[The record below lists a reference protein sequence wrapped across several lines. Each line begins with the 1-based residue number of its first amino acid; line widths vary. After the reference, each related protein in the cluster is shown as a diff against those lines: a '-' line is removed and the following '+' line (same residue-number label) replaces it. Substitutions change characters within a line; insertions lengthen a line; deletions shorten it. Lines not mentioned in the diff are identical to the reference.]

1 MRRVTQTR
9 AHILRQTA
17 TTGMVY
23 GVQCNGAVNLQIYGV
38 NDPMML
44 TLFLLRWLLGMLAV
58 LRSRCLGWMDGWG
71 GARAPC
77 YSFLIHVKSISSS
90 FHHSR
95 QNGLSLLILS
105 LSLFDSGIKS
115 RQLTITEPPHQKIT
129 ISRRCSD
136 KRR

>member
-17 TTGMVY
+17 TTNGMVY

-58 LRSRCLGWMDGWG
+58 LRSRCLGWMDGWMDG
-71 GARAPC
+71 EVR
-77 YSFLIHVKSISSS
+77 V
-90 FHHSR
+90 
-95 QNGLSLLILS
+95 
-105 LSLFDSGIKS
+105 
-115 RQLTITEPPHQKIT
+115 
-129 ISRRCSD
+129 RRVIPS
-136 KRR
+136 